1 MALILHGNPPYCP
14 RAAEDCALAPQRLAA
29 VCHEL
34 GQHLHA
40 FGLHAATLNLALMPG
55 EAHEPLEQMSRS
67 VQALENTIKTLHEL
81 VNLAAKNH
89 VPVLRPIQARQVFR
103 QLQDHFLPTGITIA
117 CRNDRP
123 QVLSDPGV
131 LFRLLR
137 SALRSALRHSG
148 LNTCS
153 IMANA
158 RKDQVIFRIVAP
170 PRNTSPRH
178 YRLSTDDLDLEI
190 AQILSHQIGH
200 SLDISFDGE
209 DAMHFAITAPRA
221 THWAARAPYA
231 QSATP
236 FQEPPA
242 P

>member
-14 RAAEDCALAPQRLAA
+14 RAAEDCALAPQRLAT

-40 FGLHAATLNLALMPG
+40 FGLHAATLNLALMPS

-103 QLQDHFLPTGITIA
+103 QLQDHFLPTGVTIA

-170 PRNTSPRH
+170 PPKYLTQTLQVVDR
-178 YRLSTDDLDLEI
+178 
-190 AQILSHQIGH
+190 
-200 SLDISFDGE
+200 
-209 DAMHFAITAPRA
+209 
-221 THWAARAPYA
+221 
-231 QSATP
+231 
-236 FQEPPA
+236 
-242 P
+242 

>member
-1 MALILHGNPPYCP
+1 M
-14 RAAEDCALAPQRLAA
+14 
-29 VCHEL
+29 
-34 GQHLHA
+34 
-40 FGLHAATLNLALMPG
+40 
-55 EAHEPLEQMSRS
+55 
-67 VQALENTIKTLHEL
+67 KTLIEL
-81 VNLAAKNH
+81 ANMGAKHH
-89 VPVLRPIQARQVFR
+89 VTVLRPIQAGQVLR
-103 QLQDHFLPTGITIA
+103 QLHDHFLPTGVTIA
-117 CRNDRP
+117 CRNDRT

-170 PRNTSPRH
+170 HRNTSPRR

-209 DAMHFAITAPRA
+209 AAMHIAIAAPRA
-221 THWAARAPYA
+221 THWAARAPHT
-231 QSATP
+231 QSATR